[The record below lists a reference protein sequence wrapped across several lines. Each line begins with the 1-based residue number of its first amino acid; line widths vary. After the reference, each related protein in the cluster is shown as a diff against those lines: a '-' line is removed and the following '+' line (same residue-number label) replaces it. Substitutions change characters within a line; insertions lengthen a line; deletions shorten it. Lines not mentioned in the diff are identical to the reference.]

1 MKLEQPK
8 GPVLEGKPLET
19 GKELDQSVEGMA
31 DGVTGGVSKHFGD
44 PVAMAEEGRVRA
56 EALQAYGEAK
66 SVNATPEAKTPVK
79 AEKPLDVSMI
89 KNQIAT
95 LENKKKGLFD
105 FGRTKDSI
113 DLLKIALNKITDSKY
128 KGEFARDYIAALAQG
143 GEKLAMEYA
152 RDIGAG
158 KLVKPVDGV
167 LMTTDKR
174 HANKF
179 IG

>member
-8 GPVLEGKPLET
+8 GPVLEGRLPRGEEESLRQEMKDAGP
-19 GKELDQSVEGMA
+19 A
-31 DGVTGGVSKHFGD
+31 VTGGVSEHFGD

-66 SVNATPEAKTPVK
+66 SANATPEAKTPVK
-79 AEKPLDVSMI
+79 AEKPLDTSVLRNHIEQLKSEKPGFFKRLMGGNEDTI
-89 KNQIAT
+89 
-95 LENKKKGLFD
+95 G
-105 FGRTKDSI
+105 
-113 DLLKIALNKITDSKY
+113 LLKKALGKIEGD
-128 KGEFARDYIAALAQG
+128 KGFAKHYMAALEH
-143 GEKLAMEYA
+143 GEDFALEYA
-152 RDIGAG
+152 KDIGAG
-158 KLVKPVDGV
+158 KFLKPVDGV

>member
-66 SVNATPEAKTPVK
+66 AADVSPEAKTPVK
-79 AEKPLDVSMI
+79 AEKPLDTSVLRNHIEQM
-89 KNQIAT
+89 
-95 LENKKKGLFD
+95 KKEKPGFFKRLMGGNED
-105 FGRTKDSI
+105 TIG
-113 DLLKIALNKITDSKY
+113 LLKKALGKIEGD
-128 KGEFARDYIAALAQG
+128 KGFAKHYMAALEH
-143 GEKLAMEYA
+143 GEDFALEYA
-152 RDIGAG
+152 KDIGAG
-158 KLVKPVDGV
+158 KFLKPVDGV